1 VIRRSE
7 HDHSIDLQLSAGRA
21 SKRMSNRL
29 LREVMQQ
36 NRLLNSCR
44 KGDQRCVYI
53 FELRRGVGYIKIGTT
68 VDLQKR
74 AGDHQGNA
82 YDELRLIAAFH
93 GDGELERSLH
103 LRFSKDRVWGH
114 REHFYRSRAVM
125 RWVEDVTRLNGR
137 DSHLCWSCRD
147 AEVRRQA
154 SVLPPLFDLDI
165 QPLLVSSRCDRKSK
179 SDQPLCRAAHTWFKR
194 ESGECVTSAYEPA
207 SDVAR
212 SLISNSP
219 NYTAWAVRLWIESQ
233 TGRKSTNACW
243 FASRLLYRQVP
254 LRADDTRV
262 LDAMPDLGVH
272 HAATHLLPD
281 GQRFPCEWSTKNT
294 DIKSQTANLRSSLL
308 WLQNDFLSKYGAA
321 EVCRCASN
329 QYGYPDA
336 HGHVLDIERIAA

>member
-165 QPLLVSSRCDRKSK
+165 QPLLVSSRC
-179 SDQPLCRAAHTWFKR
+179 
-194 ESGECVTSAYEPA
+194 EPA